1 MADMA
6 DKLII
11 LAVDDTSMNLR
22 TIKTI
27 LEGEYDVRLAKSGE
41 LALGILE
48 NTPVKLVLLD
58 IEMPGMSGFEVIDEI
73 KKRPRSGNIPVIFI
87 TSHATPELIVSAYEH
102 GAGDYIIKPVNPG
115 VLEKKV
121 RALLAKTYGTP
132 AL

>member
-1 MADMA
+1 MA

-11 LAVDDTSMNLR
+11 LAVDDMSMNLR

-27 LEGEYDVRLAKSGE
+27 LEKKYDIRLAKSGE
-41 LALGILE
+41 LALGILK

-73 KKRPRSGNIPVIFI
+73 KKRPDCGNMPVIFI
-87 TSHATPELIVSAYEH
+87 TSHATPDLIVSAYEH
-102 GAGDYIIKPVNPG
+102 GAGDYIIKPINPQ

-121 RALLAKTYGTP
+121 EALLTKTYG
-132 AL
+132 ALATAS